1 MPRAIGADLRVSSHC
16 ATLKVAG
23 LRRNPD
29 EINDRPVRCDGRT
42 EFGLPPSYYEGRF
55 GNEASFAFCYL
66 CLRRFFHL
74 IDAFFDFLNGGMQF
88 LKNLVLFPRKFFD
101 AAGLLVQFFEHR
113 ILALGDAIHPPKT
126 NPPAANIKKANEGY
140 DLPHRTAIVFRCTSG
155 GLHVRYGFTTYPST
169 ARVLCMFAGMSGWLK
184 RTDWRIPAAWLTL
197 CIIWS
202 STWLAIKV
210 GLRDLPP
217 VSYVGIRF
225 VIAFIAL
232 IAVSIGRTALLPK
245 RGSDYAVL
253 AFTGVLMFSIN
264 YTLLFWGELY
274 VSSGLAAILQA
285 SIPIFGMVFAHWI
298 LPEEP
303 LRWQRLLGAFVS
315 IGGVAL
321 ICARLLSFNGW
332 PAFFGGLGITV
343 GAAGAAFSNVL
354 LKSRRM
360 ELAPAMMAA
369 WQMIFGVMPLLV
381 LGLLLDGNPA
391 RFHWT
396 GMAIFCLLYL
406 AIIGSSLTFLLLYWL
421 MPRMSVTKL
430 QTISLITPPG
440 AIAIGWALG
449 GEHLSAWSLLGA
461 GLVLSGV
468 WMIFRPVPDERQAAK
483 PGLKSQLA
491 APRA

>member
-1 MPRAIGADLRVSSHC
+1 
-16 ATLKVAG
+16 
-23 LRRNPD
+23 
-29 EINDRPVRCDGRT
+29 
-42 EFGLPPSYYEGRF
+42 
-55 GNEASFAFCYL
+55 
-66 CLRRFFHL
+66 
-74 IDAFFDFLNGGMQF
+74 
-88 LKNLVLFPRKFFD
+88 
-101 AAGLLVQFFEHR
+101 
-113 ILALGDAIHPPKT
+113 
-126 NPPAANIKKANEGY
+126 
-140 DLPHRTAIVFRCTSG
+140 
-155 GLHVRYGFTTYPST
+155 
-169 ARVLCMFAGMSGWLK
+169 MFAGNAVTM
-184 RTDWRIPAAWLTL
+184 RRVDWRIPAAWLTL
-197 CIIWS
+197 CIVWS

-217 VSYVGIRF
+217 ISYVGIRF
-225 VIAFIAL
+225 LVAIIAL
-232 IAVSIGRTALLPK
+232 LAVSAGHTHLLPK
-245 RGSDYAVL
+245 SRADYAVL
-253 AFTGVLMFSIN
+253 ALTGVLMFAIN
-264 YTLLFWGELY
+264 YVLLFWGELY

-285 SIPIFGMVFAHWI
+285 SIPIFGMVFAHWL

-321 ICARLLSFNGW
+321 ICMRLLSFNGW
-332 PAFFGGLGITV
+332 LAFLGGLGITV

-369 WQMIFGVMPLLV
+369 WQMLFGTVPLLV
-381 LGLLLDGNPA
+381 IGWLVDGNPA

-440 AIAIGWALG
+440 AIALGWALG
-449 GEHLSAWSLLGA
+449 GEHLSAWSLFGA
-461 GLVLSGV
+461 CFVLAGV
-468 WMIFRPVPDERQAAK
+468 WMIFRPLPDERKAERA
-483 PGLKSQLA
+483 LESQVA